1 VEDSFIFAQQTPQ
14 FVIRLSIFLQKID
27 HLYVLKLNTM
37 MKKHLLSLSFIA
49 LCFSTFAQ
57 NIPVTNLYMFQLAT
71 KDGNVI
77 FTNPIFASKFNP
89 DGYNNQP
96 SFFSE
101 NEVYVTVQT
110 KNGVQTEIYALN
122 ADRKE
127 LTRVTETNE
136 SEYSPTVMPDNRNFS
151 VVRVDANGEAAQRL
165 WKYPINRSSAG
176 SVIFPNL
183 TNVGYHFWINENE
196 VALFLVDAP
205 NQLVIGDIRTGM
217 TKYVA
222 RNPGR
227 CFKRMSNGNIAVVHK
242 SSDEAWF
249 LKELNIN
256 DGTLRT
262 IVQTL
267 GGSEDFEILSDGSFI
282 MARGSKMYKYKEG
295 ESSNWELMTDLNGF
309 GIQSVTRM
317 AVSRGGK
324 IVLVGQ

>member
-1 VEDSFIFAQQTPQ
+1 
-14 FVIRLSIFLQKID
+14 
-27 HLYVLKLNTM
+27 M
-37 MKKHLLSLSFIA
+37 MKKLFLSLAFIA
-49 LCFSTFAQ
+49 FGSSAFAQ

-77 FTNPIFASKFNP
+77 LTNPVFASKFNP

-96 SFFSE
+96 AFFSE

-110 KNGVQTEIYALN
+110 KNGAQTEIYALN

-127 LTRVTETNE
+127 LTRVTETKE

-151 VVRVDANGEAAQRL
+151 VVRVDANGQAAQRL
-165 WKYPINRSSAG
+165 WKYPMNRSDAG
-176 SVIFPNL
+176 SIIFRDL
-183 TNVGYHFWINENE
+183 TNVGYHSWINENE
-196 VALFLVDAP
+196 VALFLVGAP
-205 NQLVIGDIRTGM
+205 NQLVIGDIRTGT

-222 RNPGR
+222 QDPGR
-227 CFKRMSNGNIAVVHK
+227 CFKKMANGNIAIVHK
-242 SSDEAWF
+242 SSDDAWF
-249 LKELNIN
+249 LKELNVS

-267 GGSEDFEILSDGSFI
+267 SGSEDFAILADGTFI

-295 ESSNWELMTDLNGF
+295 EASNWELMTDLNGF

-324 IVLVGQ
+324 LVLVGQ